1 MVNVMPSEPILY
13 LLEPDAARQERFENI
28 GSACHCRV
36 LITCNSVG
44 VFDLLRRASPDV
56 VIMGASLPPADIA
69 ALCRQ
74 IRADVYLR
82 ASHILLL
89 EDAAIP
95 ATLFG
100 LVDDL
105 MQPDAPD
112 YEVVFRLQNGTRQSQ
127 YRRQAIAVQQ
137 ELENFRGQQEQA
149 DDYMTEATTQ
159 LVEIAAQLQSEV
171 VHSVEREEESVRAA
185 QADTIAQAA
194 AALRHEINNPLFAI
208 VGSAESALKR
218 LEAIKNTPQ
227 PDLLPLVTGCERIL
241 RGADRIQKVVE
252 AISAMLTP
260 ATTDYV
266 PGVAMLD
273 LTKNAAPTSPPF

>member
-1 MVNVMPSEPILY
+1 MPSESVLY
-13 LLEPDAARQERFENI
+13 LLEPDTARQQRLQSI
-28 GSACHCRV
+28 GQACHCRV
-36 LITCNSVG
+36 HASGNAVG
-44 VFDLLRRASPDV
+44 VFDLLRRAGPDV
-56 VIMGASLPPADIA
+56 VIIGSTPPYEDIA
-69 ALCRQ
+69 VLCRQ
-74 IRADVYLR
+74 IRADIYLR
-82 ASHILLL
+82 ASQILLL
-89 EDAAIP
+89 GDAAVP
-95 ATLFG
+95 ATLYR

-105 MQPDAPD
+105 MRPDAPES
-112 YEVVFRLQNGTRQSQ
+112 EVVFRLQNGIRQSQ
-127 YRRQAIAVQQ
+127 LRQQAIAIQQ

-149 DDYMTEATTQ
+149 GDYMTEATTQ

-218 LEAIKNTPQ
+218 LESIKNTPQ
-227 PDLLPLVTGCERIL
+227 PDLTPIVSGCERIL

-273 LTKNAAPTSPPF
+273 LTKNASPASPPS

>member
-1 MVNVMPSEPILY
+1 MPSEPVIY
-13 LLEPDAARQERFENI
+13 LLEPDAARQQRFQRI
-28 GSACHCRV
+28 GRACHCR
-36 LITCNSVG
+36 IHAAGNAVG
-44 VFDLLRRASPDV
+44 IFDLLRRASPDV
-56 VIMGASLPPADIA
+56 LIMGASLPPTDIA

-74 IRADVYLR
+74 IRADVYLG
-82 ASHILLL
+82 ASQILLMG
-89 EDAAIP
+89 DAAVP
-95 ATLFG
+95 AALFG

-105 MQPDAPD
+105 MGPDAP
-112 YEVVFRLQNGTRQSQ
+112 ENEIVFRLQNGIRQSQ
-127 YRRQAIAVQQ
+127 YRRQAIAIRQ
-137 ELENFRGQQEQA
+137 ELENFRGEQEQA
-149 DDYMTEATTQ
+149 GDYMTDATTQ

-218 LEAIKNTPQ
+218 LDAIKNTPQ
-227 PDLLPLVTGCERIL
+227 PDMTPIVTGFERIL
-241 RGADRIQKVVE
+241 RGADRIQKIVE

-273 LTKNAAPTSPPF
+273 LTKNANPASPPS